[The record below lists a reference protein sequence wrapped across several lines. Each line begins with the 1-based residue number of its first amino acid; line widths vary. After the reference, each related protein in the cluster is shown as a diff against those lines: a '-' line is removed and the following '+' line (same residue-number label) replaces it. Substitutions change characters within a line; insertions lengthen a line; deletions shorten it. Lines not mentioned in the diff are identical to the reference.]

1 MTTTTI
7 SKAVTDAVC
16 ATDPKYFWAMDVNKF
31 EGNNF
36 SGEDKIPG
44 GYSAL
49 HFAPYSD
56 GYECGNILRGC
67 KKANGSSGA

>member
-1 MTTTTI
+1 MSITTI
-7 SKAVTDAVC
+7 SKAITDAVC
-16 ATDPKYFWAMDVNKF
+16 TTDPKYFWAMDVNKF

-36 SGEDKIPG
+36 SGDDKLP

-49 HFAPYSD
+49 HFAPYRE

-67 KKANGSSGA
+67 EKANGSSGA